1 MELVTEISRYFIP
14 IVTLIILA
22 KCMMTLWLG
31 QPKEKTYGYIVD
43 MYDGEM
49 YELNMWETSIG
60 RSNSCD
66 VVINY
71 DTVSRFQAVIARRND
86 SWYIHD
92 LRSKSGVK
100 VNGRKIEKK
109 QTIKDG
115 DILTLGSMRFR
126 FEIADD
132 PVVKVGKK
140 KKTKKKAQP
149 KKAAPQQAASKP
161 AAAPKKP
168 APQPKPQNGYYSEMN
183 KPQLNFDKKTPAS
196 YTLETPSGAK
206 TRRAA
211 RPMVVNKDTGE
222 TYLLHG
228 NQVIAGTA
236 PRSHIRL
243 KSAECSKKHAA
254 FVLYED
260 GWAIEDLGSAK
271 GTKLN
276 GKKVTSPQLLFDGDV
291 ISLADE
297 RLYYR
302 KS

>member
-14 IVTLIILA
+14 IVTIIILT

-43 MYDGEM
+43 MYDGER

-66 VVINY
+66 VVISY
-71 DTVSRFQAVIARRND
+71 DTMSRFQAVIARRND

-100 VNGRKIEKK
+100 VNGKKIDKK

-115 DILTLGSMRFR
+115 DMLTLGSMRFR
-126 FEIADD
+126 FQIADD
-132 PVVKVGKK
+132 PVVRVGKK
-140 KKTKKKAQP
+140 KKKAQP
-149 KKAAPQQAASKP
+149 KKAVPQPSTSSQ
-161 AAAPKKP
+161 APKT
-168 APQPKPQNGYYSEMN
+168 PQAKKTSQSTQARYYDDFN
-183 KPQLNFDKKTPAS
+183 KPSLNFQKKAPSS
-196 YTLETPSGAK
+196 YTLETPTNAK
-206 TRRAA
+206 TRRTSKPTVIN
-211 RPMVVNKDTGE
+211 RDTGE
-222 TYLLHG
+222 RFELHG
-228 NQVIAGTA
+228 NQVTVGTS
-236 PRSHIRL
+236 PRSDIRL
-243 KSAECSKKHAA
+243 KSKECSKKHAA

-260 GWAIEDLGSAK
+260 GWAIEDSGSEK

-276 GKKVTSPQLLFDGDV
+276 GKKITSPQLLFDGDI

-297 RLYYR
+297 RLYY
-302 KS
+302 KKG

>member
-14 IVTLIILA
+14 AVTIIILV

-43 MYDGEM
+43 LFDGER

-66 VVINY
+66 VVISY
-71 DTVSRFQAVIARRND
+71 DTMSRSQAVIARRND

-92 LRSKSGVK
+92 LQSKSGVK
-100 VNGRKIEKK
+100 VNGKKVEKK

-115 DILTLGSMRFR
+115 DVLTLGNMRFR

-132 PVVKVGKK
+132 PVVRVGKK
-140 KKTKKKAQP
+140 KKAQKKKAQSG
-149 KKAAPQQAASKP
+149 KKAPQKSSQTQPRPAQKP
-161 AAAPKKP
+161 PVQTP
-168 APQPKPQNGYYSEMN
+168 HYSDFN
-183 KPQLNFDKKTPAS
+183 KPQLHFEKKTPSSFTVEAP
-196 YTLETPSGAK
+196 TNTR
-206 TRRAA
+206 TRRTMKPTVIN
-211 RPMVVNKDTGE
+211 RDTGE
-222 TYLLHG
+222 RFELHG
-228 NQVIAGTA
+228 NQVTVGTS
-236 PRSHIRL
+236 PRSDIRL
-243 KSAECSKKHAA
+243 HSKECSKKHAA

-276 GKKVTSPQLLFDGDV
+276 GKKITAPQLLFDGDV

-297 RLYYR
+297 RLHY
-302 KS
+302 KKG

>member
-66 VVINY
+66 VVISY

-92 LRSKSGVK
+92 LRSKSGIK

-115 DILTLGSMRFR
+115 DVLTFGNMRFR

-132 PVVKVGKK
+132 PVVRVGKK
-140 KKTKKKAQP
+140 KKGKNKPQTKKAPPQTSTTKTSQGSTKADT
-149 KKAAPQQAASKP
+149 
-161 AAAPKKP
+161 APK
-168 APQPKPQNGYYSEMN
+168 QTGYYSETN
-183 KPQLNFDKKTPAS
+183 KPQLNLQKKAPSS
-196 YTLETPSGAK
+196 YTLEAPSGTKIRRTAK
-206 TRRAA
+206 PT
-211 RPMVVNKDTGE
+211 VINKDTGE
-222 TYLLHG
+222 AYLLTG

-243 KSAECSKKHAA
+243 KSSECSKKHAA

-271 GTKLN
+271 GTRLN
-276 GKKVTSPQLLFDGDV
+276 GKKITSPQLLFDGDV

-297 RLYYR
+297 RLYY
-302 KS
+302 KKG

>member
-14 IVTLIILA
+14 IVTVIILT

-31 QPKEKTYGYIVD
+31 HPKEKTYGYIVD
-43 MYDGEM
+43 MYDGER

-66 VVINY
+66 IVIAY
-71 DTVSRFQAVIARRND
+71 DTMSRFQAVIARRND

-100 VNGRKIEKK
+100 VNGKAIEKK
-109 QTIKDG
+109 QTVKDG

-132 PVVKVGKK
+132 PVVRVGKK
-140 KKTKKKAQP
+140 KKGKAKKTETAKKAASPQAKPQSTP
-149 KKAAPQQAASKP
+149 KKAAPQ
-161 AAAPKKP
+161 
-168 APQPKPQNGYYSEMN
+168 KPQSQYYTEHN
-183 KPQLNFDKKTPAS
+183 KPQLNFEKKPPSS
-196 YTLETPSGAK
+196 YTVEAPSGTK
-206 TRRAA
+206 TRRSSK
-211 RPMVVNKDTGE
+211 PTVVNKDTGE
-222 TYLLHG
+222 RFVLQG
-228 NQVIAGTA
+228 NQVTIGTA
-236 PRSHIRL
+236 ARCDIRL
-243 KSAECSKKHAA
+243 KSKDCSKKHAA

-271 GTKLN
+271 GTRLN
-276 GKKVTSPQLLFDGDV
+276 GKKITSPQLLFDGDI

>member
-14 IVTLIILA
+14 IVTLIILT

-115 DILTLGSMRFR
+115 DVLTFGSMRFR

-140 KKTKKKAQP
+140 KKNKAKSKKAASQENTPKTAQP
-149 KKAAPQQAASKP
+149 QRKAAPQ
-161 AAAPKKP
+161 PKN
-168 APQPKPQNGYYSEMN
+168 QNGYYSDMN
-183 KPQLNFDKKTPAS
+183 KPQLNFEKKAPTS
-196 YTLETPSGAK
+196 YTLETPTGTK
-206 TRRAA
+206 TRRTSK
-211 RPMVVNKDTGE
+211 PMIINKDTGE

-228 NQVIAGTA
+228 NQVIVGTA

-276 GKKVTSPQLLFDGDV
+276 GKKVTSPQLLFDGDI

-297 RLYYR
+297 RLYY
-302 KS
+302 KKG

>member
-14 IVTLIILA
+14 AVTIIILV

-43 MYDGEM
+43 LFDGER

-66 VVINY
+66 VVITY
-71 DTVSRFQAVIARRND
+71 ETMSRSQAVIARRND

-92 LRSKSGVK
+92 LQSKSGVK
-100 VNGRKIEKK
+100 VNGKKVEKK

-115 DILTLGSMRFR
+115 DILTLGNMRFR

-132 PVVKVGKK
+132 PVVRVGKK
-140 KKTKKKAQP
+140 KKAQKKKTQNG
-149 KKAAPQQAASKP
+149 KKAPQRPSETQRPAQKP
-161 AAAPKKP
+161 PV
-168 APQPKPQNGYYSEMN
+168 QPHYSDFN
-183 KPQLNFDKKTPAS
+183 KPQLHFEKKTPSSFTVEAP
-196 YTLETPSGAK
+196 TNTR
-206 TRRAA
+206 TRRTMKPTVIN
-211 RPMVVNKDTGE
+211 RDTGE
-222 TYLLHG
+222 RFELHG
-228 NQVIAGTA
+228 NQVTVGTS
-236 PRSHIRL
+236 PRSDIRL
-243 KSAECSKKHAA
+243 RSKECSKKHAA

-260 GWAIEDLGSAK
+260 GWAIEDLGSVK

-276 GKKVTSPQLLFDGDV
+276 GKKITAPQLLFDGDV

-297 RLYYR
+297 RLHY
-302 KS
+302 KKG

>member
-14 IVTLIILA
+14 IVTVIILT

-31 QPKEKTYGYIVD
+31 HPKEKTYGYIVD
-43 MYDGEM
+43 MYDGER

-66 VVINY
+66 IVIQY
-71 DTVSRFQAVIARRND
+71 DTMSRFQAVIARRND
-86 SWYIHD
+86 NWYIHD

-100 VNGRKIEKK
+100 VNGKIIEKK
-109 QTIKDG
+109 QTVKDG

-126 FEIADD
+126 FEVADD
-132 PVVKVGKK
+132 PVVRVGKK
-140 KKTKKKAQP
+140 KKSKGKKTEPA
-149 KKAAPQQAASKP
+149 KKTPSSKP
-161 AAAPKKP
+161 QSQTIPKKP
-168 APQPKPQNGYYSEMN
+168 SSEKPQHYTDYN
-183 KPQLNFDKKTPAS
+183 KPQLNFEKKTPSS
-196 YTLETPSGAK
+196 YTVEAPTGTR
-206 TRRAA
+206 TRRSAK
-211 RPMVVNKDTGE
+211 PIVVNKDTGE
-222 TYLLHG
+222 RFVLEG
-228 NQVIAGTA
+228 NQVTVGTA
-236 PRSHIRL
+236 PRNDIRL
-243 KSAECSKKHAA
+243 KSKDCSKKHAA

-276 GKKVTSPQLLFDGDV
+276 GKKITSPQLLFDGDI

>member
-14 IVTLIILA
+14 AVTVIILT

-43 MYDGEM
+43 MYDGER
-49 YELNMWETSIG
+49 YALNMWETSIG

-66 VVINY
+66 IVIQY
-71 DTVSRFQAVIARRND
+71 DTMSRFQAVIARRND

-100 VNGRKIEKK
+100 VNGKKTEKK
-109 QTIKDG
+109 QSIKDG

-132 PVVKVGKK
+132 PVVKVGKNK
-140 KKTKKKAQP
+140 KGKGKKAEKTVSSPSPEKTASSP
-149 KKAAPQQAASKP
+149 KTAHHYTE
-161 AAAPKKP
+161 
-168 APQPKPQNGYYSEMN
+168 QNR
-183 KPQLNFDKKTPAS
+183 PQLSFEKKTPSS
-196 YTLETPSGAK
+196 YTVETPTTAK
-206 TRRAA
+206 TRKSSK
-211 RPMVVNKDTGE
+211 PTIINKDTGE
-222 TYLLHG
+222 SFQLHG
-228 NQVIAGTA
+228 NQVTVGTA
-236 PRSHIRL
+236 PRNDIRL
-243 KSAECSKKHAA
+243 KSKDCSKKHAA

-276 GKKVTSPQLLFDGDV
+276 GKKITSPQLLFDGDV

-297 RLYYR
+297 RLYY
-302 KS
+302 KKG

>member
-86 SWYIHD
+86 SWYIDD

-109 QTIKDG
+109 QAIKDG
-115 DILTLGSMRFR
+115 DVLTLGSMRFR

-149 KKAAPQQAASKP
+149 KKAAPQ
-161 AAAPKKP
+161 PKI
-168 APQPKPQNGYYSEMN
+168 QNGYYSEMN

-196 YTLETPSGAK
+196 YTLETPSGTK

-276 GKKVTSPQLLFDGDV
+276 GKKVTSPQLLFDGD
-291 ISLADE
+291 IITFGSEKLIFKTKQ
-297 RLYYR
+297 R
-302 KS
+302 

>member
-14 IVTLIILA
+14 IVTLIILT

-115 DILTLGSMRFR
+115 DVLTFGSMRFR

-140 KKTKKKAQP
+140 KKNKAKG
-149 KKAAPQQAASKP
+149 KKAAPQENT
-161 AAAPKKP
+161 PKTAQPQRKA
-168 APQPKPQNGYYSEMN
+168 APQPKNQNGYYSDMN
-183 KPQLNFDKKTPAS
+183 KPQLNFEKKAPTS
-196 YTLETPSGAK
+196 YTLETPTGTK
-206 TRRAA
+206 TRRTSK
-211 RPMVVNKDTGE
+211 PMIINKDTGE

-228 NQVIAGTA
+228 NQVIVGTA

-276 GKKVTSPQLLFDGDV
+276 GKRVTSPQLLFDGDI

-297 RLYYR
+297 RLYY
-302 KS
+302 KKG

>member
-14 IVTLIILA
+14 VVTVIILT

-31 QPKEKTYGYIVD
+31 HPKEKTYGYIVD
-43 MYDGEM
+43 MYDGER

-66 VVINY
+66 IVIQY
-71 DTVSRFQAVIARRND
+71 DTMSRFQAVIARRND

-100 VNGRKIEKK
+100 VNGKKIEKK
-109 QTIKDG
+109 LTIKDG

-132 PVVKVGKK
+132 PVVRVGKK
-140 KKTKKKAQP
+140 KKSKG
-149 KKAAPQQAASKP
+149 KKAAAEKKTATPQVQSQP
-161 AAAPKKP
+161 AVKKP
-168 APQPKPQNGYYSEMN
+168 SPQKPQTQHYTDHN
-183 KPQLNFDKKTPAS
+183 KPQLNFEKKPPSS
-196 YTLETPSGAK
+196 YTVETPTGTK
-206 TRRAA
+206 TRRSAK
-211 RPMVVNKDTGE
+211 PVIINKDTGE
-222 TYLLHG
+222 RFQLHG
-228 NQVIAGTA
+228 NQVTVGTA
-236 PRSHIRL
+236 PRSDIRL
-243 KSAECSKKHAA
+243 KSKDCSKKHAA

-297 RLYYR
+297 RLYY
-302 KS
+302 KKG

>member
-1 MELVTEISRYFIP
+1 MEFVTEISRYFIP
-14 IVTLIILA
+14 VVTVIILT

-31 QPKEKTYGYIVD
+31 HPKEKTYGYIVD
-43 MYDGEM
+43 MYDGER

-66 VVINY
+66 IVIAY
-71 DTVSRFQAVIARRND
+71 DTMSRFQAVIARRND

-100 VNGRKIEKK
+100 VNGKIIEKK

-132 PVVKVGKK
+132 PVVRVGKK
-140 KKTKKKAQP
+140 KKGKAGKKEAV
-149 KKAAPQQAASKP
+149 KAAPPSPTQTAQKKTPQQKAQA
-161 AAAPKKP
+161 
-168 APQPKPQNGYYSEMN
+168 QYYTDYN
-183 KPQLNFDKKTPAS
+183 KPQLSFEKKAPTA
-196 YTLETPSGAK
+196 YTVEAPTGTK
-206 TRRAA
+206 TRRSAK
-211 RPMVVNKDTGE
+211 PVVVNKDTGE
-222 TYLLHG
+222 RFTLQG
-228 NQVIAGTA
+228 NQVTVGTA
-236 PRSHIRL
+236 AKADIRL
-243 KSAECSKKHAA
+243 KSKDCSKKHAA

-276 GKKVTSPQLLFDGDV
+276 GKKITSPQLLFDGDI

-297 RLYYR
+297 RLYYK

>member
-66 VVINY
+66 VVISY

-92 LRSKSGVK
+92 LRSKSGIK

-115 DILTLGSMRFR
+115 DVLTFGNMRFR

-132 PVVKVGKK
+132 PVVRVGKK
-140 KKTKKKAQP
+140 KKGKNKPQTKKAPPQTSTTKTSQGSTKANT
-149 KKAAPQQAASKP
+149 
-161 AAAPKKP
+161 APK
-168 APQPKPQNGYYSEMN
+168 QTGYYSETN
-183 KPQLNFDKKTPAS
+183 KPQLNLQKKAPSS
-196 YTLETPSGAK
+196 YTLEAPSGTK
-206 TRRAA
+206 TRRTAK
-211 RPMVVNKDTGE
+211 PTVINKDTGE
-222 TYLLHG
+222 AYLLTG

-243 KSAECSKKHAA
+243 KSSECSKKHAA

-271 GTKLN
+271 GTRLN
-276 GKKVTSPQLLFDGDV
+276 GKKITSPQLLFDGDV

-297 RLYYR
+297 RLYY
-302 KS
+302 KKG

>member
-1 MELVTEISRYFIP
+1 MEFVTEISRYFIP
-14 IVTLIILA
+14 VVTVIILT

-31 QPKEKTYGYIVD
+31 HPKEKTYGYIVD
-43 MYDGEM
+43 MYDGER

-66 VVINY
+66 IVIAY
-71 DTVSRFQAVIARRND
+71 DTMSRFQAVIARRND

-100 VNGRKIEKK
+100 VNGKIIEKK

-132 PVVKVGKK
+132 PVVRVGKK
-140 KKTKKKAQP
+140 KKGKAGKKEAV
-149 KKAAPQQAASKP
+149 KAAP
-161 AAAPKKP
+161 AAPTQTANKKTT
-168 APQPKPQNGYYSEMN
+168 QQKPQAQYYTDYN
-183 KPQLNFDKKTPAS
+183 KPQLSFEKKTPTS
-196 YTLETPSGAK
+196 YTVEAPAGTK
-206 TRRAA
+206 TRRSAK
-211 RPMVVNKDTGE
+211 PVVINKDTGE
-222 TYLLHG
+222 RFTLQG
-228 NQVIAGTA
+228 NQVTVGTA
-236 PRSHIRL
+236 AKSDIRL
-243 KSAECSKKHAA
+243 RSKDCSKKHAA

-276 GKKVTSPQLLFDGDV
+276 GKKITSPQLLFDGDV

>member
-14 IVTLIILA
+14 IVTVIILT

-31 QPKEKTYGYIVD
+31 HPKEKTYGYIVD
-43 MYDGEM
+43 MYDGER

-66 VVINY
+66 IVIQY
-71 DTVSRFQAVIARRND
+71 DTMSRFQAVIARRND

-92 LRSKSGVK
+92 LRSKSGIK
-100 VNGRKIEKK
+100 VNGKKTEKK

-132 PVVKVGKK
+132 PVVRVGKK
-140 KKTKKKAQP
+140 KKSKGKKAEAE
-149 KKAAPQQAASKP
+149 KKAATSQIKSQP
-161 AAAPKKP
+161 APKKTS
-168 APQPKPQNGYYSEMN
+168 AQPGQAQYYTDHN
-183 KPQLNFDKKTPAS
+183 KPQLNFEKKTAPSS
-196 YTLETPSGAK
+196 YTVEAPTGTK
-206 TRRAA
+206 TRRSAK
-211 RPMVVNKDTGE
+211 PTVVNRDTGE
-222 TYLLHG
+222 RFVLHG
-228 NQVIAGTA
+228 NQVTVGTA
-236 PRSHIRL
+236 PRNDIRL
-243 KSAECSKKHAA
+243 KSKDCSKKHAA

-276 GKKVTSPQLLFDGDV
+276 GKKISSPQLLFDGDI

-297 RLYYR
+297 RLYYQ
-302 KS
+302 KG

>member
-66 VVINY
+66 VVISY

-92 LRSKSGVK
+92 LRSKSGIK

-115 DILTLGSMRFR
+115 DVLTFGNMRFR

-132 PVVKVGKK
+132 PVVRVGKK
-140 KKTKKKAQP
+140 KKGKNKPQTKKAPPQTSTMKTSQGSTKANT
-149 KKAAPQQAASKP
+149 
-161 AAAPKKP
+161 APK
-168 APQPKPQNGYYSEMN
+168 QTGYYSETN
-183 KPQLNFDKKTPAS
+183 KPQLNLQKKTPSS
-196 YTLETPSGAK
+196 YTLEAPSGTK
-206 TRRAA
+206 TRRASK
-211 RPMVVNKDTGE
+211 PTVINKDTGE
-222 TYLLHG
+222 AYLLTG

-243 KSAECSKKHAA
+243 KSSECSKKHAA

-260 GWAIEDLGSAK
+260 GWAIDKAK
-271 GTKLN
+271 GKAYLN
-276 GKKVTSPQLLFDGDV
+276 GHEVKSPQLLFDGDIIAV
-291 ISLADE
+291 GDE
-297 RLYYR
+297 RLYFQV
-302 KS
+302 

>member
-1 MELVTEISRYFIP
+1 MEFVTEISRYFIP
-14 IVTLIILA
+14 VVTVIILT

-31 QPKEKTYGYIVD
+31 HPKEKTYGYIVD
-43 MYDGEM
+43 MYDGER

-66 VVINY
+66 IVIAY
-71 DTVSRFQAVIARRND
+71 DTMSRFQAVIARRND

-100 VNGRKIEKK
+100 VNGRIIEKK

-132 PVVKVGKK
+132 PVVRVGKK
-140 KKTKKKAQP
+140 KKGKAGKKEAVKASPPSPTQTAQKKLPQQKAQ
-149 KKAAPQQAASKP
+149 AQ
-161 AAAPKKP
+161 
-168 APQPKPQNGYYSEMN
+168 YYTDYN
-183 KPQLNFDKKTPAS
+183 KPQLSFEKKTPTS
-196 YTLETPSGAK
+196 YTVEAPAGTK
-206 TRRAA
+206 TRRSAK
-211 RPMVVNKDTGE
+211 PVVVNKDTGE
-222 TYLLHG
+222 RFTLQG
-228 NQVIAGTA
+228 NQVTVGTA
-236 PRSHIRL
+236 AKADIRL
-243 KSAECSKKHAA
+243 KSKDCSKKHAA

-276 GKKVTSPQLLFDGDV
+276 GKKITSPQLLFDGDI

-297 RLYYR
+297 RLYY
-302 KS
+302 KKG

>member
-14 IVTLIILA
+14 IVTLIILM

-43 MYDGEM
+43 MYDGER

-66 VVINY
+66 VVISY

-100 VNGRKIEKK
+100 VNGKKIEKK
-109 QTIKDG
+109 LAIKDG
-115 DILTLGSMRFR
+115 DVLTLGSMRFR

-132 PVVKVGKK
+132 PVVKVGRKK
-140 KKTKKKAQP
+140 KKKAQP
-149 KKAAPQQAASKP
+149 KKAAPQQTTQKTAP
-161 AAAPKKP
+161 APKKP
-168 APQPKPQNGYYSEMN
+168 AAQQNPQANHYSDMN
-183 KPQLNFDKKTPAS
+183 KPQLHFDKKAPS
-196 YTLETPSGAK
+196 SFTLETPTGTR
-206 TRRAA
+206 TRRTAK
-211 RPMVVNKDTGE
+211 PMVINKDTGE

-228 NQVIAGTA
+228 NQVIVGTA

-243 KSAECSKKHAA
+243 KSSECSKKHAA

-276 GKKVTSPQLLFDGDV
+276 GKKITTPQLLFDGDI

-297 RLYYR
+297 RLYY
-302 KS
+302 KKG

>member
-66 VVINY
+66 VVISY

-100 VNGRKIEKK
+100 VNGKKIEKK

-115 DILTLGSMRFR
+115 DVLTLGSMRFR

-140 KKTKKKAQP
+140 KKKKAQTKKP
-149 KKAAPQQAASKP
+149 ASQQDSPKAAPTA
-161 AAAPKKP
+161 KKP
-168 APQPKPQNGYYSEMN
+168 PSQPKTRNGYYSDMN
-183 KPQLNFDKKTPAS
+183 KPQLHFEKKAPTS
-196 YTLETPSGAK
+196 YTLETPAGTK
-206 TRRAA
+206 TRRTAK
-211 RPMVVNKDTGE
+211 PTVINKDTGE
-222 TYLLHG
+222 AYLLHG
-228 NQVIAGTA
+228 NQVIVGTA

-243 KSAECSKKHAA
+243 KSSECSKKHAA

-260 GWAIEDLGSAK
+260 GWAIEDLGSAR

>member
-14 IVTLIILA
+14 IVTLIILT
-22 KCMMTLWLG
+22 KCIMTLWLG

-109 QTIKDG
+109 QAIKDG
-115 DILTLGSMRFR
+115 DVLTFGSMRFR

-140 KKTKKKAQP
+140 KKNKSKG
-149 KKAAPQQAASKP
+149 KKAAPQENT
-161 AAAPKKP
+161 PKTAQPQRK
-168 APQPKPQNGYYSEMN
+168 AEPQPKNQNGYYSDIN
-183 KPQLNFDKKTPAS
+183 KPQLNFEKKAPTS
-196 YTLETPSGAK
+196 YTLETPTGTK
-206 TRRAA
+206 TRRTAK
-211 RPMVVNKDTGE
+211 PMIINKDTGE
-222 TYLLHG
+222 TYMLHG
-228 NQVIAGTA
+228 NQVIVGTA

-260 GWAIEDLGSAK
+260 GWAVEDLGSAK

-276 GKKVTSPQLLFDGDV
+276 GKKITSPQLLFDGDI

-297 RLYYR
+297 RLYYK

>member
-66 VVINY
+66 VVISY

-92 LRSKSGVK
+92 LRSKSGIK

-115 DILTLGSMRFR
+115 DVLTFGNMRFR

-132 PVVKVGKK
+132 PVVRVGKK
-140 KKTKKKAQP
+140 KKGKNKPQTKKAPPQTSTTKTSQGSTKANT
-149 KKAAPQQAASKP
+149 
-161 AAAPKKP
+161 APK
-168 APQPKPQNGYYSEMN
+168 QTGYYSETN
-183 KPQLNFDKKTPAS
+183 KPQLNLQKKAPSS
-196 YTLETPSGAK
+196 YTLEAPSGTK
-206 TRRAA
+206 TRRASK
-211 RPMVVNKDTGE
+211 PTVINKDTGE
-222 TYLLHG
+222 AYLLTG

-243 KSAECSKKHAA
+243 KSSECSKKHAA

-271 GTKLN
+271 GTRLN
-276 GKKVTSPQLLFDGDV
+276 GKKITSPQLLFDGDV

-297 RLYYR
+297 RLYY
-302 KS
+302 KKG

>member
-14 IVTLIILA
+14 IVTLIILT

-115 DILTLGSMRFR
+115 DVLTFGSMRFR

-140 KKTKKKAQP
+140 KKNKAKG
-149 KKAAPQQAASKP
+149 KKAAPQENT
-161 AAAPKKP
+161 PKTAQPQRKA
-168 APQPKPQNGYYSEMN
+168 APQPKNQNGYYSDIN
-183 KPQLNFDKKTPAS
+183 KPQLNFEKKAPTS
-196 YTLETPSGAK
+196 YTLETPTGTK
-206 TRRAA
+206 TRRTAK
-211 RPMVVNKDTGE
+211 PMIINKDTGE

-228 NQVIAGTA
+228 NQVIVGTA

-276 GKKVTSPQLLFDGDV
+276 GKKVTSPQLLFDGDI

-297 RLYYR
+297 RLYYK

>member
-14 IVTLIILA
+14 VVTVIILT

-31 QPKEKTYGYIVD
+31 HPKEKTYGYIVD
-43 MYDGEM
+43 MYDGER

-66 VVINY
+66 IVIQY
-71 DTVSRFQAVIARRND
+71 DTMSRFQAVIARRND

-100 VNGRKIEKK
+100 VNGKKTEKK
-109 QTIKDG
+109 QSIKDG

-140 KKTKKKAQP
+140 KKGKVKKAEGEKKTTTPQP
-149 KKAAPQQAASKP
+149 T
-161 AAAPKKP
+161 PKKP
-168 APQPKPQNGYYSEMN
+168 SVQPGQVQHYTDYN
-183 KPQLNFDKKTPAS
+183 KPQLNFEKKTPSS
-196 YTLETPSGAK
+196 YTVEAPSGAK
-206 TRRAA
+206 TRRCAK
-211 RPMVVNKDTGE
+211 PTVVNRDTGE
-222 TYLLHG
+222 RFQLHG
-228 NQVIAGTA
+228 NQVTVGTA
-236 PRSHIRL
+236 PRNDIRL
-243 KSAECSKKHAA
+243 KSKDCSKKHAA

-276 GKKVTSPQLLFDGDV
+276 GKKITSPQLLFDGDI

-297 RLYYR
+297 RLYYQ
-302 KS
+302 KG

>member
-14 IVTLIILA
+14 IVTIIILT

-43 MYDGEM
+43 MYDGER

-66 VVINY
+66 VVISY
-71 DTVSRFQAVIARRND
+71 DTMSRFQAVIARRND

-100 VNGRKIEKK
+100 VNGKKIDKK

-115 DILTLGSMRFR
+115 DMLTLGSMRFR
-126 FEIADD
+126 FQIADD
-132 PVVKVGKK
+132 PVVRVGKK
-140 KKTKKKAQP
+140 KKKAQSKKAVPQP
-149 KKAAPQQAASKP
+149 DTSSQASKTPQAKKTSQSAQARYYDDFNKPSLNFQKKAPS
-161 AAAPKKP
+161 
-168 APQPKPQNGYYSEMN
+168 
-183 KPQLNFDKKTPAS
+183 S
-196 YTLETPSGAK
+196 YTLETPTNAK
-206 TRRAA
+206 TRRTSKPTVIN
-211 RPMVVNKDTGE
+211 RDTGE
-222 TYLLHG
+222 RFELHG
-228 NQVIAGTA
+228 NQVTVGTS
-236 PRSHIRL
+236 PRSDIRL
-243 KSAECSKKHAA
+243 KSKECSKKHAA

-260 GWAIEDLGSAK
+260 GWAIEDSGSEK

-276 GKKVTSPQLLFDGDV
+276 GKKITSPQLLFDGDI

-297 RLYYR
+297 RLYY
-302 KS
+302 KKG

>member
-14 IVTLIILA
+14 IVTLIILT

-115 DILTLGSMRFR
+115 DVLTFGSMRFR

-140 KKTKKKAQP
+140 KKNKAKG
-149 KKAAPQQAASKP
+149 KKAASQEN
-161 AAAPKKP
+161 APKTAQPQRKS
-168 APQPKPQNGYYSEMN
+168 APPIKNQNGYYSDIN
-183 KPQLNFDKKTPAS
+183 KPQLNFEKKAPTS
-196 YTLETPSGAK
+196 YTLETPTGTK
-206 TRRAA
+206 TRRTAK
-211 RPMVVNKDTGE
+211 PMIINKDTGE

-228 NQVIAGTA
+228 NQVIVGTA

-276 GKKVTSPQLLFDGDV
+276 GKRVTSPQLLFDGDV

-297 RLYYR
+297 RLYY
-302 KS
+302 KKG